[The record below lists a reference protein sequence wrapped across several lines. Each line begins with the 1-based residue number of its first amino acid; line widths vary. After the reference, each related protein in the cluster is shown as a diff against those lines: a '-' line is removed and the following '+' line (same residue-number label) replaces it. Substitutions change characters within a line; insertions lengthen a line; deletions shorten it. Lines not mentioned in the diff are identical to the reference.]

1 MAATHFGPAAVESPA
16 DIINLYEPRIVGW
29 FAFAWLVVFVAV
41 LVVTSLYDGYSWIR
55 QLGARTTQQ
64 EP

>member
-1 MAATHFGPAAVESPA
+1 LAATHFGPAAVESPA

-41 LVVTSLYDGYSWIR
+41 LVGMCLYEAYWWSR
-55 QLGARTTQQ
+55 QRRARTAR
-64 EP
+64 